1 MKWVRGDFY
10 LKGGERGVCHDLSE
24 FIHLRWKKGLCVVV
38 LFSVCLDRGNF
49 VVDGTRIRKIIILL
63 GLAIWP
69 HECLFSSVWH
79 SSSPKIYRNSEVY

>member
-1 MKWVRGDFY
+1 MGERGFF

-38 LFSVCLDRGNF
+38 LLSVCFDRGNF

-63 GLAIWP
+63 GLAICP
-69 HECLFSSVWH
+69 MSVFLALCG
-79 SSSPKIYRNSEVY
+79 IT

>member
-1 MKWVRGDFY
+1 MGERGVFF

-38 LFSVCLDRGNF
+38 LLSACFDRGNF

-63 GLAIWP
+63 RHAKHLAP
-69 HECLFSSVWH
+69 
-79 SSSPKIYRNSEVY
+79 